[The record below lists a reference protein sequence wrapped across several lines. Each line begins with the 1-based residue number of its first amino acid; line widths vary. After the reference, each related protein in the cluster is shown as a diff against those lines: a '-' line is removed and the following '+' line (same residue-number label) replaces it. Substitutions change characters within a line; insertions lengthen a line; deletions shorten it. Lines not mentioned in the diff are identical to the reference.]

1 MTANHFQSGV
11 EPGGARLSADGREAR
26 PRHIENSS
34 FEEFAG
40 ARLGALLRYATV
52 LTCDP
57 HQADDIV
64 GEVMVRVSGRWR
76 RISGMEQPEAYVKR
90 MVLNEFL
97 SLRRRWGRVVPM
109 SHEQLDTRAEAVD
122 PLAARQERDELIR
135 RVAALP
141 PRQRAVIVLRYFE
154 GHTYDEIA
162 ELMGSRASTVR
173 AQAST
178 ALAKLRLEAE
188 VR

>member
-1 MTANHFQSGV
+1 MT
-11 EPGGARLSADGREAR
+11 
-26 PRHIENSS
+26 
-34 FEEFAG
+34 FEEFVG
-40 ARLGALLRYATV
+40 ARLGPLLRYATA

-64 GEVMVRVSGRWR
+64 GEVMVRVSARWR
-76 RISGMEQPEAYVKR
+76 PISRMEQPEAYVKR

-109 SHEQLDTRAEAVD
+109 SHEQLDNRAGSVD
-122 PLAARQERDELIR
+122 PHTERQERDELVR

-154 GHTYDEIA
+154 GHTTDEIA
-162 ELMGSRASTVR
+162 DLLGCRAATVR
-173 AQAST
+173 VHAAT
-178 ALAKLRLEAE
+178 ALARLRMDVTTVGE

>member
-1 MTANHFQSGV
+1 
-11 EPGGARLSADGREAR
+11 
-26 PRHIENSS
+26 
-34 FEEFAG
+34 
-40 ARLGALLRYATV
+40 
-52 LTCDP
+52 
-57 HQADDIV
+57 
-64 GEVMVRVSGRWR
+64 
-76 RISGMEQPEAYVKR
+76 

-122 PLAARQERDELIR
+122 PLTARQERDELIR